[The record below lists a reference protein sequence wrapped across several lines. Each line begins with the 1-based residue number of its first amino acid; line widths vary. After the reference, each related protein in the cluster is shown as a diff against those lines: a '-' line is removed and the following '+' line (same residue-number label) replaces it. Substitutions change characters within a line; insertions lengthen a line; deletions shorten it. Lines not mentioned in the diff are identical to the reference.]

1 MVRPTKPAKKSLAR
15 ARSPLNFAQEQQRAV
30 DAAGDAREMSRSVV
44 RTHYAR
50 AGGSGIAEVVR
61 LDDDVLVSI
70 LNCVVPKLTRWH
82 YDTDEAFILLRAS
95 LSTNV
100 TFRIADRAPLVFNL
114 PEVTM
119 AYLPKGVELTV
130 DILGGARQQGIVA
143 VFRASRFAQR
153 YGLQLEDLPPVMR
166 EALAHS
172 TDVGRLASFPM
183 DHRIAELVAETLDTR
198 LRGEIRVVQY
208 AGRLAEL
215 VAFTLDA
222 LWQTPAPPNKAVL
235 LRRDLQLANTARERL
250 ERDYRHPPLFADLA
264 RDIGT
269 NQNKLKAIF
278 KDSFGLT
285 MADYCLE
292 RRMREAQQLLL
303 EAKLTIAQIA
313 QQVGYEHQSSFTAAF
328 RGHLGMAPRAYRRH
342 RAPFHLPLELADS
355 QTAGIG

>member
-1 MVRPTKPAKKSLAR
+1 
-15 ARSPLNFAQEQQRAV
+15 
-30 DAAGDAREMSRSVV
+30 MSRSVV
-44 RTHYAR
+44 RTHYTR

-119 AYLPKGVELTV
+119 AYLPKGVELSV

-153 YGLQLEDLPPVMR
+153 YGLRLEDLPPVMR

-235 LRRDLQLANTARERL
+235 LRRDLQFANTARERL

-328 RGHLGMAPRAYRRH
+328 RGHLGMAPRAYRKH
-342 RAPFHLPLELADS
+342 RAPFHLPLELADT